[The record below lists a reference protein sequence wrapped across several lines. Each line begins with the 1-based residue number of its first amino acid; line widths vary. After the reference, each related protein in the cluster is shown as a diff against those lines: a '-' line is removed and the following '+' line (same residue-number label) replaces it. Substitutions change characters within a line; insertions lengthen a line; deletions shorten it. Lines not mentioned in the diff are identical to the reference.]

1 MRSAHT
7 GHVFFGLA
15 IKTRT
20 APQRLHKRQ
29 SVFLSFI
36 SPASIRLVEP
46 SEQAGPTEPAE
57 PAEPAE
63 PTEQAEQ
70 AEQAEPIWQAEAE
83 VEQAQTSEA
92 AARHAGCAVPP
103 CAC

>member
-1 MRSAHT
+1 MRTAHT
-7 GHVFFGLA
+7 GHVFFGLV

-57 PAEPAE
+57 PAEP
-63 PTEQAEQ
+63 TEQ